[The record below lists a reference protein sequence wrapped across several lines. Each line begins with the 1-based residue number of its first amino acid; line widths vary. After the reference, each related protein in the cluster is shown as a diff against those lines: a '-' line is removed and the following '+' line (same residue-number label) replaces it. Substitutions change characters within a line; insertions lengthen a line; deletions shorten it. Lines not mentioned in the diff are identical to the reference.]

1 MQFKKYCLVFLG
13 LLFISTFSGCISIS
27 SPTKEYHPAA
37 HITSP
42 EAVLGKITKPNQ
54 DINKAI
60 ANIEV
65 NHANE
70 RYVTKVAVLLKIP
83 SSLRVEAI
91 PVIGPAP
98 FFLSVYDDVLKA
110 FLPQRGSFYIGKAT
124 PENIGKIV
132 NFLPAGLRIE
142 DLVPIMLGTYPG
154 IYEKNV
160 FLKGFEEGRL
170 YRIDMMTEG
179 RKVQSVWVDLSN
191 DHLVEVRIF
200 KERDS
205 TSYAARFEEFDK
217 PGPIATP
224 LKITITSETD
234 DHQKVIIRYSSIQPA
249 TDIEDSAF
257 DLRIPPDLVPIH
269 MD

>member
-13 LLFISTFSGCISIS
+13 LLFISTFSGCISIP
-27 SPTKEYHPAA
+27 SPTKEYDAA
-37 HITSP
+37 AGITSP
-42 EAVLGKITKPNQ
+42 ETVLKKITERHQ
-54 DINKAI
+54 DIIKAI

-65 NHANE
+65 NHATE

-91 PVIGPAP
+91 PIIGPAP
-98 FFLSVYDDVLKA
+98 FFLSVHEDILKA

-132 NFLPAGLRIE
+132 NFLPAGLSIE
-142 DLVPIMLGTYPG
+142 DVVSIMLGTYPG
-154 IYEKNV
+154 INEENV
-160 FLKGFEEGRL
+160 ILKGFGEGRL

-179 RKVQSVWVDLSN
+179 RKVQSLWVDLSN
-191 DHLVEVRIF
+191 DHLVEVQIF
-200 KERDS
+200 KECDRI
-205 TSYAARFEEFDK
+205 SYAARFEEFDK

-224 LKITITSETD
+224 LKITITSEMD

-249 TDIEDSAF
+249 TDVEDSAF
-257 DLRIPPDLVPIH
+257 DLQMPPDLVPIH
-269 MD
+269 LD